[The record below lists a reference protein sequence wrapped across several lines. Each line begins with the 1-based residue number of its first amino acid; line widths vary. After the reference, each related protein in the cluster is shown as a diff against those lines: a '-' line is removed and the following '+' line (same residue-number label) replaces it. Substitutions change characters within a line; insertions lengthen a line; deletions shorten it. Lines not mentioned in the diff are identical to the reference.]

1 MFYVF
6 HCVLLDMCDNI
17 RDYSNPA
24 KPHAK
29 IICNFV
35 ICDVV
40 TEYRETC
47 RPETCENH
55 SKHLFRMLRCYS
67 INHFCNEDAVNL
79 LYVNL
84 L

>member
-40 TEYRETC
+40 TEYRD
-47 RPETCENH
+47 
-55 SKHLFRMLRCYS
+55 LQ
-67 INHFCNEDAVNL
+67 A
-79 LYVNL
+79 
-84 L
+84 